1 MDSIYADMTDSEIQV
16 ANYLR
21 ELDLWWVYEF
31 PVFVYDEKKRPRV
44 WTPDFY
50 IPKLGMYIEVCGSE
64 DFNYKYREKIYKKN
78 GYHTIFVHF
87 YKEQEKWKSYLVMRI
102 KEIEESR
109 HSEVMK
115 MIKSL
120 EKL

>member
-1 MDSIYADMTDSEIQV
+1 
-16 ANYLR
+16 
-21 ELDLWWVYEF
+21 
-31 PVFVYDEKKRPRV
+31 
-44 WTPDFY
+44 
-50 IPKLGMYIEVCGSE
+50 MYIEVCGSE
-64 DFNYKYREKIYKKN
+64 DFSYEYREKIYKKN

>member
-1 MDSIYADMTDSEIQV
+1 MDEKWKKIYPD
-16 ANYLR
+16 NR
-21 ELDLWWVYEF
+21 ELDLWWWYEY

-78 GYHTIFVHF
+78 RYHVIFVHL
-87 YKEQEKWKSYLVMRI
+87 YKEREKWKNYLIARI
-102 KEIEESR
+102 GEIEEKR
-109 HSEVMK
+109 HDEVMK
-115 MIKSL
+115 MLHQIQF
-120 EKL
+120 